1 MPSDAV
7 RIKPIAYNR
16 LSVQDDSIVS
26 GENFFCKAPF
36 LILSSKP
43 IPKNTKAYMEVTVTH
58 HPANKQIRHIPIFVG
73 VHKEPSA
80 GMLNADFCL
89 GSVYYTMT
97 RDYDIMERYNF
108 AGDITHQ
115 TVPKLYAKIP
125 IVDTVIGVGV
135 DMTANKISIYSDGN
149 LFYSFSP
156 KTWKL
161 GDQKDDIY
169 FAIYTLYYEELGGF
183 INYGR
188 YRTKYLPG
196 DYWDMYQHY
205 YDKIP
210 YTDEENE
217 SNDLKITF
225 FVDGLHYDNFSN
237 KYLTI
242 NANINNSIAP
252 VDETTHERRVFLQHK
267 FDNMNYTNDCSFLM
281 TSRYD
286 EKANDVYNLNADM
299 TTVNL
304 PIPLECPVY
313 FEFMVKQGHLKENYQ
328 GIPISICVSNRKND
342 IEVNSVRA
350 ILAHETYHQYEIV
363 TKVDGREGL
372 TYTNNNILSPSN
384 PSQPNLCGV
393 LIDIKKHLMQ
403 IYVEGELFTEIDLS
417 MGGWKFD
424 TYSGLYYVTLRCE
437 DKFVENTFNGECFF
451 GEDDDITYTP
461 DYDGYM
467 TYYDYYNYTIK
478 YPVEPKEMIITFS
491 TLPYKVTVNRYF
503 QIEFFVPGE
512 GNTEEARFSP
522 GMNKLFDTYNIIS
535 DKEPYI
541 NEPDITAFELDDII
555 ESDKNERR
563 DSTSKDFNISFKVK
577 GASRTRIML
586 MSVFDD
592 DDVVNEV
599 GYIWNG
605 SCVLTPYEFGIE
617 NHPGIVGTVTIEKEE
632 YNDMKF
638 LDGSFEY
645 TGVNKEID
653 LIEGQCIINDFGYF
667 RDILF
672 GYMEFVNNKESEE

>member
-1 MPSDAV
+1 
-7 RIKPIAYNR
+7 
-16 LSVQDDSIVS
+16 
-26 GENFFCKAPF
+26 
-36 LILSSKP
+36 
-43 IPKNTKAYMEVTVTH
+43 
-58 HPANKQIRHIPIFVG
+58 
-73 VHKEPSA
+73 
-80 GMLNADFCL
+80 
-89 GSVYYTMT
+89 
-97 RDYDIMERYNF
+97 
-108 AGDITHQ
+108 
-115 TVPKLYAKIP
+115 
-125 IVDTVIGVGV
+125 
-135 DMTANKISIYSDGN
+135 
-149 LFYSFSP
+149 
-156 KTWKL
+156 
-161 GDQKDDIY
+161 
-169 FAIYTLYYEELGGF
+169 
-183 INYGR
+183 
-188 YRTKYLPG
+188 
-196 DYWDMYQHY
+196 
-205 YDKIP
+205 
-210 YTDEENE
+210 
-217 SNDLKITF
+217 
-225 FVDGLHYDNFSN
+225 
-237 KYLTI
+237 
-242 NANINNSIAP
+242 
-252 VDETTHERRVFLQHK
+252 
-267 FDNMNYTNDCSFLM
+267 
-281 TSRYD
+281 
-286 EKANDVYNLNADM
+286 
-299 TTVNL
+299 
-304 PIPLECPVY
+304 
-313 FEFMVKQGHLKENYQ
+313 
-328 GIPISICVSNRKND
+328 
-342 IEVNSVRA
+342 
-350 ILAHETYHQYEIV
+350 
-363 TKVDGREGL
+363 
-372 TYTNNNILSPSN
+372 
-384 PSQPNLCGV
+384 
-393 LIDIKKHLMQ
+393 MQ

-478 YPVEPKEMIITFS
+478 YPIEPKEMIITFS

-555 ESDKNERR
+555 ESDNNERR
-563 DSTSKDFNISFKVK
+563 DSTTKDFNISFKVK

-617 NHPGIVGTVTIEKEE
+617 NHPGIVGSVTIEKEE